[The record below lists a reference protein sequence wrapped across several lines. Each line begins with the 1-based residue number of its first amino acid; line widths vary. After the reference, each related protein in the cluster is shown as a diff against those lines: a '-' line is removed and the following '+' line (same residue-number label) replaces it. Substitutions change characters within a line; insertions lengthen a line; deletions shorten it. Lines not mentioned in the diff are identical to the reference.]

1 MNESNPAETSVEAKQ
16 TEPTTPT
23 AQDVAPV
30 PIEKL
35 RADARIAALRAPP
48 QPLGGL
54 FPFTLTLPRKKP
66 Q

>member
-16 TEPTTPT
+16 TEPTTT
-23 AQDVAPV
+23 AAQDVAPV

-35 RADARIAALRAPP
+35 RAEARVAALRAPS
-48 QPLGGL
+48 QHLGGL
-54 FPFTLTLPRKKP
+54 FSFTLTLPHKKL